1 MDVMDLLAEARPGSL
16 DPPPDPARRAS
27 DLAGAIATSRTGTAT
42 RPGASP
48 RWRARRPA
56 HPVRLAAIG
65 TSIAALA
72 GTAGAVA
79 ALSATGTPAAHPRL
93 PAARAGTA
101 VPTPGEVRNAI
112 LTAFNGVSGDVFY
125 TRITEIYPGPQSRWN
140 GVSEN
145 WSYPLQPRVGQEVH
159 VRSLVLPRN
168 LGDKSDTEWIYR
180 EPAGTQSGSI
190 SVATKTEMIDVEY
203 GNRTWSDTTGNW
215 GFPSEMAGLQ
225 DLRESI
231 ADGKFQHVRKTEL
244 NGRIVLE
251 LTSRKGQ
258 RHGGRVYLVGRPG
271 HLPAGPD
278 AHPTGGDHVPGRL
291 RVLSTR
297 AREHRAAN
305 GDHSGRVHPDSHPE
319 TALTERGPRAQRSM
333 ACRAPGVRSARCRPR
348 PAGRPHS

>member
-159 VRSLVLPRN
+159 IRSRVLPRN

-251 LTSRKGQ
+251 LTSREKVNGTE
-258 RHGGRVYLVGRPG
+258 VASTWWVDPATYLPVRMLTQQAGITYQVDYGFLPPVPANIAQ
-271 HLPAGPD
+271 LTVTIPAGFTRT
-278 AHPTGGDHVPGRL
+278 PTQKLP
-291 RVLSTR
+291 
-297 AREHRAAN
+297 
-305 GDHSGRVHPDSHPE
+305 
-319 TALTERGPRAQRSM
+319 
-333 ACRAPGVRSARCRPR
+333 
-348 PAGRPHS
+348 

>member
-27 DLAGAIATSRTGTAT
+27 DLVRAIATSRTGTAT
-42 RPGASP
+42 WPGASP

-251 LTSRKGQ
+251 LTSREKVNGTE
-258 RHGGRVYLVGRPG
+258 VASTWWVDPATYLPVRMLTQQAGITYQVDYGFFPPVPANIAQ
-271 HLPAGPD
+271 LTVTIPAGFTRT
-278 AHPTGGDHVPGRL
+278 PTQKLP
-291 RVLSTR
+291 
-297 AREHRAAN
+297 
-305 GDHSGRVHPDSHPE
+305 
-319 TALTERGPRAQRSM
+319 
-333 ACRAPGVRSARCRPR
+333 
-348 PAGRPHS
+348 

>member
-251 LTSRKGQ
+251 LTSREKVNGTE
-258 RHGGRVYLVGRPG
+258 VASTWWVDPATYLPVRMLTQQAGITYQVDYGFLPPVPANIAQ
-271 HLPAGPD
+271 LTVTIPAGFTRT
-278 AHPTGGDHVPGRL
+278 PTQKLP
-291 RVLSTR
+291 
-297 AREHRAAN
+297 
-305 GDHSGRVHPDSHPE
+305 
-319 TALTERGPRAQRSM
+319 
-333 ACRAPGVRSARCRPR
+333 
-348 PAGRPHS
+348 

>member
-125 TRITEIYPGPQSRWN
+125 TRTR
-140 GVSEN
+140 
-145 WSYPLQPRVGQEVH
+145 
-159 VRSLVLPRN
+159 
-168 LGDKSDTEWIYR
+168 DA
-180 EPAGTQSGSI
+180 PAS
-190 SVATKTEMIDVEY
+190 A
-203 GNRTWSDTTGNW
+203 
-215 GFPSEMAGLQ
+215 
-225 DLRESI
+225 
-231 ADGKFQHVRKTEL
+231 
-244 NGRIVLE
+244 
-251 LTSRKGQ
+251 
-258 RHGGRVYLVGRPG
+258 
-271 HLPAGPD
+271 
-278 AHPTGGDHVPGRL
+278 AHPQPGDTGYVVDTWHGRL
-291 RVLSTR
+291 PGT
-297 AREHRAAN
+297 
-305 GDHSGRVHPDSHPE
+305 
-319 TALTERGPRAQRSM
+319 GPR
-333 ACRAPGVRSARCRPR
+333 
-348 PAGRPHS
+348 